1 MNFAKMRVGSR
12 LAVGFGACL
21 LLLLVIAV
29 SSSLTLRS
37 ITQDTDNLLEQQLQT
52 ERLVTEWHASI
63 QSNVQRAQASARLS
77 NVEDRKYFDDG
88 ITQAIKRNTEVQRLL
103 TERLVDPEA
112 KQLYA
117 TALANRDIYQA
128 ARKRVLDT
136 RDSGDAELTA
146 KLIREVFVPAC
157 ETYLNSIAAVA
168 KRQRTAI
175 DEIGAGV
182 HERSIGG
189 ISLAAVLAVISL
201 VAAVLLGWLITRSV
215 LKQLGG
221 EPSYAA
227 GITDRIA
234 AGDLTVRVELA
245 AGDRS
250 SLLYSIAAMRDRLAS
265 IVGEVRGATEAV
277 ATASDEIASGNQ
289 DLSSRTEQQAGSL
302 EETAS
307 SMEELTAT
315 VKQNTDFA
323 RQANQLAAN
332 AAGVAERGGQVVGGV
347 VTTMEAISASS
358 RQIVDIIGVIDGIAF
373 QTNILALNAAVEAA
387 RAGEQGRGFAV
398 VAQEVRTLA
407 QRSASAAKD
416 IKQLIGESVDRIA
429 NGSMLVDEAGKTME
443 EVVGSI
449 RNVSEIMEQITAASG
464 EQEAGIE
471 QINRAIMEMD
481 GVTQQNA
488 ALVEQAAAAAES
500 LQGQSNH
507 LAELVSVFTV
517 DGTASASVTSI
528 ATGQRRPAAAR
539 VPALTNARRTGS
551 HG

>member
-168 KRQRTAI
+168 KRQRSAI

-189 ISLAAVLAVISL
+189 ISFAAVLAVISL

-234 AGDLTVRVELA
+234 AGDLTVRVDLA